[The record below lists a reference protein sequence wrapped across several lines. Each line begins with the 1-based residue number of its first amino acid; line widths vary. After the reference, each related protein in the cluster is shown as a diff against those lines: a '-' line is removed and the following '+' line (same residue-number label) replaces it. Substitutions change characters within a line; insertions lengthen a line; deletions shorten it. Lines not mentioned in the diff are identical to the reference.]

1 MSKNNSNV
9 LELLKK
15 RDFHKYIDIKESVR
29 FLNEKNEEFYVG
41 L

>member
-15 RDFHKYIDIKESVR
+15 RDFLKYIDIKESVQ
-29 FLNEKNEEFYVG
+29 FLDEKN
-41 L
+41 